1 MGSTSYTSRFLD
13 ESFGGSSSSRT
24 ATNSPLPESLF
35 TSRKD
40 GPSGMAARRPFAETG
55 DSRFAADFDVARSR
69 FGSGPSSENDSIVNR
84 RALTNN
90 DITNFYSF

>member
-55 DSRFAADFDVARSR
+55 DSRFAADF
-69 FGSGPSSENDSIVNR
+69 GPSSENDSIVNR
-84 RALTNN
+84 KALTNN